1 MRSQIAKF
9 NMFTKL
15 SEIKVTIQQ
24 INIRETNAALS
35 GGQGFI
41 QWIALATLSTTGPVQ
56 VTINNN
62 LLA

>member
-1 MRSQIAKF
+1 
-9 NMFTKL
+9 MFTKL

-41 QWIALATLSTTGPVQ
+41 QWLAVATLSTTGSSTSYYQ
-56 VTINNN
+56 
-62 LLA
+62 